1 MTMKEK
7 KRFALPHVY
16 VLLLTIMVAI
26 LIITYLV
33 PSGEYARVVD
43 PNSGREI
50 VDPSTYQEID
60 KSYLGPLD
68 FFTALHTGFT
78 ETAGIIGMVLAIG
91 GALAVIEKTGAINA
105 GIYALV
111 RKMKHMDRLLLIVLI
126 TLFSFLGAN
135 GFAEGGSVFIPL
147 AVTLSVALGYDKMV
161 GAGAGI
167 LGLCVGFTA
176 GFVNTST
183 LGVGQIILGLPLF
196 SGIEFRFIV
205 WVLLTASAII
215 YTLRYAAK
223 IKRDPA
229 KSVYGK
235 DFASLSTNTGSEESA
250 IPMTPSRALIL
261 AAFLLTLFVQVYG
274 TLKLGW
280 YLSELS
286 ALFLM
291 LSVIVCI
298 FGKMSPSVVATEFA
312 KGASGILPA
321 CLSIAMARSILV
333 LMNQSKIIDTII
345 HSLSNALTGKSPI
358 VIVLLV
364 YCIVVAFNFF
374 VTSGSGKAVV
384 LMPILGPLG
393 QLTGIRQQVMV
404 VVYQMGD
411 GFTNYFWPTSG
422 TLMASL
428 ALADIKYEDWFAFA
442 YKFFIFVT
450 FAGGVICVAAQLV
463 GLGPF

>member
-1 MTMKEK
+1 MKNK
-7 KRFALPHVY
+7 KKFTLPHVY
-16 VLLLTIMVAI
+16 VLLLIIMIAV
-26 LIITYLV
+26 LCITYIV

-43 PNSGREI
+43 ANSGREI
-50 VDPSTYQEID
+50 VDPSTFQHIS
-60 KSYLGPLD
+60 KSYLTPMD

-91 GALAVIEKTGAINA
+91 GALAVIDKTGAINA
-105 GIYALV
+105 GIHALV
-111 RKMKHMDRLLLIVLI
+111 KKLNHLDKVLLTVLI
-126 TLFSFLGAN
+126 ILFSFLGAN

-183 LGVGQIILGLPLF
+183 LGVGQVILGLPLF
-196 SGIEFRFIV
+196 SGIEFRFVV
-205 WVLLTASAII
+205 WVILTASAVV
-215 YTLRYAAK
+215 YVLHYAAK

-229 KSVYGK
+229 YSVYGK
-235 DFASLSTNTGSEESA
+235 DYVSMNEGSDSQED
-250 IPMTPSRALIL
+250 IPLTASRALIL
-261 AAFLLTLFVQVYG
+261 AAFLVALAAQVYG

-280 YLSELS
+280 YLPELT

-291 LSVIVCI
+291 LCVVVCI
-298 FGKMSPSVVATEFA
+298 FGRMSPSVVATEFA

-321 CLSIAMARSILV
+321 CLSIAMARAILV
-333 LMNQSKIIDTII
+333 LMNQAKIIDTVI
-345 HSLSNALTGKSPI
+345 HSLSNMLTGKNPV

-364 YCIVVAFNFF
+364 YCIVVLFNFF
-374 VTSGSGKAVV
+374 VTSGSGKAVI

-393 QLTGIRQQVMV
+393 QLTGINQQVMMV
-404 VVYQMGD
+404 IYQMGD

-428 ALADIKYEDWFAFA
+428 ALADIKFERWFAFA

-450 FAGGVICVAAQLV
+450 LAGGVVCVAAQLV

>member
-1 MTMKEK
+1 MKEK
-7 KRFALPHVY
+7 KKIVLPHVY
-16 VLLLTIMVAI
+16 VLLMIIMVAI
-26 LIITYLV
+26 LLITYVV
-33 PSGEYARVVD
+33 PSGEYTRVID

-50 VDPSTYQEID
+50 VDPSTYQSID
-60 KSYLGPLD
+60 KTYLTPLD

-91 GALAVIEKTGAINA
+91 GALAVIDKTGAINA

-111 RKMKHMDRLLLIVLI
+111 KKMKHMDKLLLVVLI
-126 TLFSFLGAN
+126 ALFSFLGAN

-183 LGVGQIILGLPLF
+183 LGVGQVILGLPLF
-196 SGIEFRFIV
+196 SGIEFRFTI
-205 WVLLTASAII
+205 WVILTAAAIV
-215 YTLRYAAK
+215 YVLRYAAK
-223 IKRDPA
+223 IRRDPA
-229 KSVYGK
+229 RSVYGK
-235 DFASLSTNTGSEESA
+235 DFAELSSQESHKEDE
-250 IPMTPSRALIL
+250 IPLTTSRTLIL
-261 AAFLLTLFVQVYG
+261 AVFLLTLFAQVYG

-291 LSVIVCI
+291 LAVVVCI
-298 FGKMSPSVVATEFA
+298 FGRLSPSVVAAEFA

-333 LMNQSKIIDTII
+333 LMNQSKIIDTVIY
-345 HSLSNALTGKSPI
+345 SLSSALTGKNPI
-358 VIVLLV
+358 IIVLLV
-364 YCIVVAFNFF
+364 YCIVVVFNFF

-404 VVYQMGD
+404 VIYQMGD

-450 FAGGVICVAAQLV
+450 VAGGVVCVAAQLV

>member
-1 MTMKEK
+1 MK
-7 KRFALPHVY
+7 KRKVSLPHVY
-16 VLLLTIMVAI
+16 VLLMIIMVVI
-26 LIITYLV
+26 LLITYVV
-33 PSGEYARVVD
+33 PSGEYARITD
-43 PNSGREI
+43 PNSGRLI
-50 VDPSTYQEID
+50 VDLSTYQRID
-60 KSYLGPLD
+60 KTYLGPMD
-68 FFTALHTGFT
+68 FFAALHTGFT
-78 ETAGIIGMVLAIG
+78 ETSGIIGMVLAIG
-91 GALAVIEKTGAINA
+91 GALAVIDKTGAINA
-105 GIYALV
+105 GIHALV
-111 RKMKHMDRLLLIVLI
+111 KKMKHMDKVLLIVLI

-183 LGVGQIILGLPLF
+183 LGVGQVILGLPLF
-196 SGIEFRFIV
+196 SGIEFRLIV

-215 YTLRYAAK
+215 YVLRYASK
-223 IKRDPA
+223 IRRDPSL
-229 KSVYGK
+229 SVYGK
-235 DFASLSTNTGSEESA
+235 DFAAMNADSEVNAEIPLTLSRG
-250 IPMTPSRALIL
+250 LIL
-261 AAFLLTLFVQVYG
+261 ATFLITLFAQVYG

-291 LSVIVCI
+291 LTVIICI
-298 FGKMSPSVVATEFA
+298 IDRMSPSVVAAEFA

-321 CLSIAMARSILV
+321 CLSIAMARGILV
-333 LMNQSKIIDTII
+333 LMNQSKIIDTVIY
-345 HSLSNALTGKSPI
+345 SLSNMLTGKNPV

-364 YCIVVAFNFF
+364 YCIVFAFNFF
-374 VTSGSGKAVV
+374 VTSGSGKAVI

-393 QLTGIRQQVMV
+393 QLTKINQQVMV
-404 VVYQMGD
+404 IVYQMGD

-428 ALADIKYEDWFAFA
+428 ALADIRYEDWFAFA
-442 YKFFIFVT
+442 YKFFLFVT
-450 FAGGVICVAAQLV
+450 VAGGAVCAVAQLI